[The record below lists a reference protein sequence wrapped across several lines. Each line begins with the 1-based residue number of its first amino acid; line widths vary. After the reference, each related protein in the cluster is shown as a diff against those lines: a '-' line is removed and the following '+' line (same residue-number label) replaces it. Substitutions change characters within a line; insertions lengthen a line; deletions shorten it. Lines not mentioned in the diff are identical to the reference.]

1 MAQKTL
7 GTSLRIFT
15 GIALPA
21 LAAVLC
27 CGSVGCAV
35 SSSGAVLSQA
45 QQSENGAA
53 TGTVKA
59 QFFGLV
65 VKQVVTEPAVAM
77 GSRRLWDSGVT
88 WAALEPAAGSY
99 NWTTLDAEVATAE
112 AQGAQV
118 MLTLGMT
125 PAWASSQPGLGSSY
139 GAGATAMPAN
149 LADWDAY
156 VTAVATR
163 YQGRIAAY
171 EVWNAPETAAY
182 WSGTQAQT
190 GADMATLA
198 VHAAADV
205 HGADGAAVG
214 VSPALSADGWAAFA
228 AAGGGAAVDVV
239 GTSLD
244 GMNAGAA
251 QAPEEM
257 PATLAALRAAI
268 AGTSAD
274 GKPVWN
280 EQAAWVLPQS
290 GLPQS
295 GLPQSGVQ
303 SGATVDLQAAYVAR
317 ALVLNAGFGVA
328 RMHWYAWDDTSVGVL
343 ALSNAQGQPTAAG
356 AAYSTVEGWLNGAQ
370 MNGCSSSAAGVW
382 TCQLVSSGATEW
394 IVWAPG
400 GAVASSSLGAS
411 TMTDLSGN
419 VSAVSGD
426 VTVGVSPVLLR

>member
-1 MAQKTL
+1 MTQKTS
-7 GTSLRIFT
+7 GTSLKFFP

-35 SSSGAVLSQA
+35 SSSGAVSSQV
-45 QQSENGAA
+45 QQSENGDA

-65 VKQVVTEPAVAM
+65 VKAAVTEPAVAM

-99 NWTTLDAEVATAE
+99 EWTTLDVEVATAE

-139 GAGATAMPAN
+139 GPGATAMPAN

-171 EVWNAPETAAY
+171 EVWNAPENAAY
-182 WSGTQAQT
+182 WSGAPAQMGT
-190 GADMATLA
+190 DMALLA

-205 HGADGAAVG
+205 HGADSAALV

-228 AAGGGAAVDVV
+228 SAGGGAAVDVV

-251 QAPEEM
+251 QAPEAM
-257 PATLAALRAAI
+257 PATLQSLRAAI

-290 GLPQS
+290 GS
-295 GLPQSGVQ
+295 PQSGVQ
-303 SGATVDLQAAYVAR
+303 GGATVDLQAAYVAR

-328 RMHWYAWDDTSVGVL
+328 RMHWYAWDDTTAGVL
-343 ALSNAQGQPTAAG
+343 ALSDAEGQPTAAG

-419 VSAVSGD
+419 VSTVSGN